1 MTSFRV
7 TEELKA
13 EVREHLQRVGERP
26 DQTAERRVREEL
38 TRLGFE
44 EPWARCAKIRKVR
57 GEDAYRGAAMWS
69 WKFRG
74 HAWHTDM
81 IAEEAPTCDEVV
93 DAIVARVWLLAC
105 AALRER
111 AGAETGAEAV
121 ALREE
126 LTRLIA
132 LRPPRTPEGP
142 TPAGGASP

>member
-1 MTSFRV
+1 MTGFRV

-13 EVREHLQRVGERP
+13 GEREHLQRAGERP

-38 TRLGFE
+38 ARLGFG

-57 GEDAYRGAAMWS
+57 GENAYRGSAMWS

-74 HAWHTDM
+74 RAWHTDM
-81 IAEEAPTCDEVV
+81 IPEEAPTCDEVL

-111 AGAETGAEAV
+111 AGTETGAEAA
-121 ALREE
+121 ALRDE

-132 LRPPRTPEGP
+132 LRPAPPP
-142 TPAGGASP
+142 TPAAGGSP